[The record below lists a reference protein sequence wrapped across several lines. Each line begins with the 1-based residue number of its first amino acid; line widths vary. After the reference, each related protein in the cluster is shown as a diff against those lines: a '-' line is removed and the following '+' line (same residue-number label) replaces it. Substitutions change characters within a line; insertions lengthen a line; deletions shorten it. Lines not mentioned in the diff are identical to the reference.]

1 MTPSSITIHAPAGPH
16 GPLTVRI
23 PHWTGRVYSLLP
35 GTRSLAVL
43 SPMPPGPLR
52 GVCILLDSD
61 LHQQP
66 SEIRVCPTEDVLGTI
81 QALAAEPGAPE
92 WRRVLVLAQ
101 HDDPFRLS
109 LRYTAR
115 RVAESTPV
123 PAEVVPAP
131 EDSDFVSEPDQA
143 DADAYLETAAFA
155 LAFLG
160 LPLPD
165 F

>member
-1 MTPSSITIHAPAGPH
+1 MAPSNLSIHAPAGPR

-23 PHWTGRVYSLLP
+23 PHWSGRIYSLP
-35 GTRSLAVL
+35 PETRSLAVL
-43 SPMPPGPLR
+43 SPMPPAPLR

-66 SEIRVCPTEDVLGTI
+66 SEIRVCPTEDVLATI
-81 QALAAEPGAPE
+81 VALAPEAGAPK

-101 HDDPFRLS
+101 HDDPHRLA

-115 RVAESTPV
+115 RLAESTPV

-131 EDSDFVSEPDQA
+131 ADSDYVSEPDRE

-160 LPLPD
+160 LPLPHL
-165 F
+165 